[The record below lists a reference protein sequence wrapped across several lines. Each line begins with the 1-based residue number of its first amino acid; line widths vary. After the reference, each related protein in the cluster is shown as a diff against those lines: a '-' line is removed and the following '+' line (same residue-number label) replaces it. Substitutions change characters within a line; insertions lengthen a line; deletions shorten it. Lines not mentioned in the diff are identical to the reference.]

1 MNGGREICLRLFND
15 VETVP
20 FSQFIKYF
28 SEICFTDLTVM
39 QNKKVYRKLLSV
51 LLCDNEYDDTVS
63 KYRFCNVVGWFAPID
78 KNTDCVKFF
87 GRMKDLL
94 CRRYFHGFLSETKA
108 EHQLK
113 QLWDGSSYKQSY
125 YTIRFSESEVGSFIL
140 TFIDSLGNIQH
151 EKILN
156 RNGHLHVE
164 TIYEE
169 YENWSKLKQA
179 IKRVWSLNYH
189 LSKSPYGHLFRKGV
203 FG

>member
-1 MNGGREICLRLFND
+1 
-15 VETVP
+15 
-20 FSQFIKYF
+20 
-28 SEICFTDLTVM
+28 
-39 QNKKVYRKLLSV
+39 
-51 LLCDNEYDDTVS
+51 
-63 KYRFCNVVGWFAPID
+63 
-78 KNTDCVKFF
+78 
-87 GRMKDLL
+87 MKDLI
-94 CRRYFHGFLSETKA
+94 CRRYFHGFLSEAKA

-151 EKILN
+151 EKIIN
-156 RNGHLHVE
+156 RNGHLYVE